1 MYKVIIAGGRDFKDY
16 ELLERI
22 CDHYLQNKGSDIQ
35 IVSGKQKSVD
45 RDTGEEY
52 GADFLG
58 EVYAKKRGFT
68 VEPFPANWSKHNN
81 SAGPIRNGEMAKYAD
96 ALIAFHD
103 GESRGTKNMIE
114 TARAMWLD
122 VRVQKY

>member
-45 RDTGEEY
+45 SKTGEEY

-58 EVYAKKRGFT
+58 EVYAEKRGFT
-68 VEPFPANWSKHNN
+68 VEPFPANWSKHNRA
-81 SAGPIRNGEMAKYAD
+81 AGPIRNRDMAKYAD

-103 GESRGTKNMIE
+103 GESRGTANMIE